1 MLSVLKTLKQNSF
14 KLVGCFALLIG
25 VTATSSAT
33 AMLLD
38 QPECPEELLK

>member
-1 MLSVLKTLKQNSF
+1 MLSVLKILKQKSF

-25 VTATSSAT
+25 VTAASNTT
-33 AMLLD
+33 AMLLN